1 MEAGLDEETVLVTG
15 GTDGIGKAIASEL
28 ATRGAAVVIV
38 GRDAAKGARAEREL
52 RAIAGHPGVHFLQA
66 DLSLMRDTDRL
77 ADDILARVAKLHRLV
92 LCAGVV
98 RGRRMISREGVE
110 SNFAINY
117 LSRFVLTGRLLPL
130 LQAAGAP
137 GEAARIVV
145 IGGAAMNG
153 TIHYNDINLTR
164 NFRIFTMVSQFC
176 QANDL
181 FVVEQA
187 RRLTGSAAQPCVTIT
202 TLKVGVVRTNIRRGF
217 PWWMKVLVPIVFD
230 PLFGQTPE
238 QIAVSAMRLL
248 ISPEFEGTSGRLFRQ
263 IKRFK
268 AVEPGAP
275 TRDAREGR
283 RLWDFSEQLAASARA
298 SAL

>member
-1 MEAGLDEETVLVTG
+1 
-15 GTDGIGKAIASEL
+15 
-28 ATRGAAVVIV
+28 
-38 GRDAAKGARAEREL
+38 
-52 RAIAGHPGVHFLQA
+52 
-66 DLSLMRDTDRL
+66 
-77 ADDILARVAKLHRLV
+77 
-92 LCAGVV
+92 
-98 RGRRMISREGVE
+98 
-110 SNFAINY
+110 
-117 LSRFVLTGRLLPL
+117 VLTGRLLPL
-130 LQAAGAP
+130 LPAAGAP

-248 ISPEFEGTSGRLFRQ
+248 ISPEFEGASGRLFRQ

-268 AVEPGAP
+268 AVKPGAH
-275 TRDAREGR
+275 TRDGREGQ
-283 RLWDFSEQLAASARA
+283 RLWDFSEQLAAAAGA
-298 SAL
+298 SGL